1 MVKPPYLTKTEKRA
15 LQEFKRKI
23 TQKLA
28 GEILELKLFGSK
40 ARGDYKKTSDIDVF
54 IVLKEARKRQSD
66 IIYDTVTQI
75 AIDYGVYLSVKI
87 FSLKEF
93 QYFSSIP
100 TIFMETISKESI
112 SL

>member
-1 MVKPPYLTKTEKRA
+1 MVKLPHLTKTEKRA
-15 LQEFKRKI
+15 LQEFKKKI

-28 GEILELKLFGSK
+28 GEVLELRLFGSK
-40 ARGDYKKTSDIDVF
+40 MRGDYKKTSDIDVLV
-54 IVLKEARKRQSD
+54 VLKEARKSQSD
-66 IIYDTVTQI
+66 IIYDIVTQI
-75 AIDYGVYLSVKI
+75 AIDYNVYLSVKI

-112 SL
+112 NL